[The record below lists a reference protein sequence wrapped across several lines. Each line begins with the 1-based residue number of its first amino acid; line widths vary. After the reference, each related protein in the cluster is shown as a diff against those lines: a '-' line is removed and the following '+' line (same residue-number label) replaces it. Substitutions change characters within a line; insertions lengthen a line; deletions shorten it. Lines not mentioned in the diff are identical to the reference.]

1 MTGIFCPRCKGD
13 MTKRHSARGP
23 FWGCKAFPTCRGTL
37 NVTADGGSDG
47 TTAGIDP
54 TEFPLDAK
62 PVDPATVP
70 ARIIALDDEQLLVA
84 AWRSGE
90 AVAAAAAG
98 SGKSTV
104 LVERTADLVREGE
117 LPENVLTLTFSRD
130 AASSLRDKLAK
141 RLGSYVP
148 RRSRPLPPR
157 PARAAAPGRAGGGA
171 AGPGGGGALPRRDL
185 PRVLLGVAQAVVPDR

>member
-13 MTKRHSARGP
+13 MVKRHSARGP
-23 FWGCKAFPTCRGTL
+23 FWGCRTFPACRGTL

-90 AVAAAAAG
+90 AAAAAAAG
-98 SGKSTV
+98 SRQSTG

-117 LPENVLTLTFSRD
+117 LPENVLTLTFNRD
-130 AASSLRDKLAK
+130 AAQSLREKLAK
-141 RLGSYVP
+141 RLGSDVAG
-148 RRSRPLPPR
+148 RR
-157 PARAAAPGRAGGGA
+157 RAAPQPAVSPPAPQ
-171 AGPGGGGALPRRDL
+171 PG
-185 PRVLLGVAQAVVPDR
+185 